1 MARSGSIRKT
11 RPMKKPTR
19 LSTFA
24 AGLALALVAANATAA
39 APHPFTAHYQ
49 VLSDGQ
55 SIGDATI
62 TLSAAGNGEYT
73 YINQSKGT
81 GGMAAMMSASAKE
94 TTRFRWQN
102 NAPET
107 LSYDYAMQSSFKNKQ
122 RHMSVDRT
130 SGKVSVDESKG
141 ASTYAGVPGMAD
153 RNSLPLAI
161 GLALIDGK
169 QSITVPVGVRQG
181 VEQQQYKVTGTEAV
195 QVPAGKFNAEKV
207 SRTDDGSKRFDAW
220 YVPQKYPVPVQL
232 TQADGGGLTLQLVS
246 YSPN

>member
-1 MARSGSIRKT
+1 
-11 RPMKKPTR
+11 MKKPTR

-24 AGLALALVAANATAA
+24 AGFALAFVTGTAMAA

-55 SIGDATI
+55 AIGDTTI

-73 YINQSKGT
+73 YSSQSKGT
-81 GGMAAMMSASAKE
+81 GGMAAMMGASSKE

-102 NAPET
+102 DAPET
-107 LSYDYAMQSSFKNKQ
+107 LSYDYAMQSSFKNKE
-122 RHMSVDRT
+122 RHMRVDPAT
-130 SGKVSVDESKG
+130 GKVSVDESKG
-141 ASTYAGVPGMAD
+141 TGTYAGVPGMAD

-161 GLALIDGK
+161 GLALVSGK
-169 QSITVPVGVRQG
+169 QSVTVPVGVRQS

-220 YVPQKYPVPVQL
+220 YVPQKYPVPVKL

-246 YSPN
+246 FSAN